1 MLQCAQCG
9 SANAE
14 GARFCNQCA
23 APLSGP
29 PPPLSEPVVALL
41 AAPVPAPASV
51 ANGRYELVRLLGE
64 GGKKLV
70 YLSKDGL
77 LGRDV
82 ALALIKADGLDA
94 GGRERVLREA
104 QAMGRLGAHPNIV
117 AVFDLG
123 EEQGRPFMVTE
134 LMGGGDLEGL
144 LEKAPDGRLPAAHV
158 VELGKG
164 VCRGLVFAHGQGV
177 IHRDLKPGNVWLTSE
192 GQPKIGDF
200 GLALASERSRLTQ
213 EGTMVGTVSYM
224 PPEQALGGETTA
236 RADLYSLGAM
246 LYELLT
252 GKPPFL
258 ADDPI
263 AVISQHIN
271 TPPVAPSWHAP
282 DCPRALEA
290 LVLRLLAKDPSE
302 RPASAADV
310 LTALE
315 VIDLAETM
323 QPAEADRDGGLE
335 GLAAGVFVGRQ
346 QELGA
351 LKAALE
357 GVLSGEG
364 RMVTVVGEPGIGK
377 TRVALELA
385 TYARLRGAQV
395 LWGRCYE
402 SEGAPAYWPW
412 VQALRDYVREK
423 EPQQLQ
429 AELGAGASAI
439 SEIVPDIRQRLP
451 DMPEPS
457 RVDDPQQARFQ
468 LFDSLT
474 AFLKSA
480 ARTQPLVLVLD
491 DLHWADEGSLRLLEF
506 VARELVGARLLLFGT
521 YRDTELNR
529 RHPLSQTLAELTRER
544 LSERILLRG
553 LSREDIDRFVE
564 ATCGTS
570 PPAEL
575 VSLIHTQTEGN
586 PLFVTEIVRLLVQ
599 EGELTP
605 ERLTGEKSW
614 SLRIPEGVRE
624 VIGRRLDR
632 LTERCNE
639 TLTIA
644 SVIGR
649 EFSHDQL
656 KALIDDVSEDRLLDV
671 LEEALAAHVIEEL
684 PRSLGRYQFSHALIQ
699 ETLTEELS
707 LTRRVRLHAR
717 IGEALEQLYAG
728 EADRHAAELAYHFA
742 EAQTLLEPTKLV
754 RYSLVAG
761 EAALAAHAH
770 EQALAHFE
778 GALAVKDDGVMDN
791 ETAALLFGLGRAQ
804 VAGLARY
811 EIEPAINNLRQAFEH
826 YVETG
831 DVSRAVTVAAHPL
844 PLSLGLG
851 YTDYAD
857 MITRALTLVSAD
869 SHEAGRLLA
878 QHGWLCGTIDAD
890 HMAAHQAFQRA
901 LAIAERH
908 DDVSLERRTLANAAF
923 VDAFHLQWQDCLT
936 EGLRSIALAQQAGDP
951 HSELPAHR
959 AVAWAFTATGEREH
973 ARTHLTSALAHAVKL
988 RERWWLASAS
998 YDSELL
1004 SLYEGD
1010 WHGARE
1016 MAELGLATQPR
1027 DPRHLALRAILEY
1040 GIGNVDAGGMYIA
1053 RLQEVADSM
1062 PLPGPIADHVFLAA
1076 TIPLVS
1082 RAANTDAGLD
1092 TATAVARRVL
1102 SLPRLVPILAMVAKR
1117 GLALIAVQHADA
1129 DAAERLYRELEPGRG
1144 TASIFIPLTIDRLL
1158 GLLATTFGR
1167 VDTALTHFE
1176 EGLAFCDRADY
1187 LAERAWTASDYAEAL
1202 LARSHPGD
1210 REHAITLQDT
1220 ALAIARDLGMR
1231 PLMQRILSHRELLKA

>member
-1 MLQCAQCG
+1 MLQCAQCR
-9 SANAE
+9 AENAE

-23 APLSGP
+23 APLVPSP
-29 PPPLSEPVVALL
+29 PEPVVAT
-41 AAPVPAPASV
+41 PAELVSPASV

-77 LGRDV
+77 LGREV

-144 LEKAPDGRLPAAHV
+144 LDKAADGRLPVAQA

-164 VCRGLVFAHGQGV
+164 ICRGLVFAHGQGV

-213 EGTMVGTVSYM
+213 EGTMVGTASYM

-236 RADLYSLGAM
+236 RADLYSLGAL

-252 GKPPFL
+252 GRPPFV

-271 TPPVAPSWHAP
+271 TPPVAPSWHIA

-315 VIDLAETM
+315 AIELGGT
-323 QPAEADRDGGLE
+323 PHPPEADGDGAGLE
-335 GLAAGVFVGRQ
+335 GLAAGVFVGRRH
-346 QELGA
+346 ELGA

-364 RMVTVVGEPGIGK
+364 RLVTVVGEPGIGK

-423 EPQQLQ
+423 PPPQLQ
-429 AELGAGASAI
+429 AELGGGAAVI
-439 SEIVPDIRQRLP
+439 SEIVPGIRERLP
-451 DMPEPS
+451 GMPEPAGF
-457 RVDDPQQARFQ
+457 DDPQQARFR
-468 LFDSLT
+468 LFDSFT

-480 ARTQPLVLVLD
+480 ARAQPLVIVLE

-506 VARELVGARLLLFGT
+506 VARELVGARLLLVGT
-521 YRDTELNR
+521 YRDIELNR
-529 RHPLSQTLAELTRER
+529 RHPLSRTLAELTREG

-553 LSREDIDRFVE
+553 LGREDIGRFVE
-564 ATCGTS
+564 ATCRVS

-605 ERLTGEKSW
+605 ERLTRETSW

-639 TLTIA
+639 TLMVA

-649 EFSHDQL
+649 EFSHEQL
-656 KALIDDVSEDRLLDV
+656 SALIDDVSEDRLLDV
-671 LEEALAAHVIEEL
+671 LEEALSARVIEEL
-684 PRSLGRYQFSHALIQ
+684 PRSLGRYQFSHALIR
-699 ETLTEELS
+699 ETLTGELS

-717 IGEALEQLYAG
+717 IGDALERLYAG

-742 EAQTLLEPTKLV
+742 EAQTLLEPAKLV

-761 EAALAAHAH
+761 EEALAAHAH

-778 GALAVKDDGVMDN
+778 RALAARDDRVMDD

-804 VAGLARY
+804 VAGLAPY
-811 EIEPAINNLRQAFEH
+811 EVEPAIANLRRAFEH
-826 YVETG
+826 YVDTG
-831 DVSRAVTVAAHPL
+831 DVSRAITVVAHPL
-844 PLSLGLG
+844 QLSLGLG
-851 YTDYAD
+851 YTDYAEL
-857 MITRALTLVSAD
+857 IAHALRLVSPD

-878 QHGWLCGTIDAD
+878 PHGWLCGTIDAD
-890 HMAAHQAFQRA
+890 HVAAHEAFQRA
-901 LAIAERH
+901 LAIAERY
-908 DDVSLERRTLANAAF
+908 DDPALERGTLARAAF
-923 VDAFHLQWQDCLT
+923 VDAFHLRWQDCLA
-936 EGLRSIALAQQAGDP
+936 EGLRSIALAQEAGDL
-951 HSELPAHR
+951 HSELFASRP
-959 AVAWAFTATGEREH
+959 VAWAFTAMGEREH
-973 ARTHLTSALAHAVKL
+973 ARTHLRSAFALAAKL
-988 RERWWLASAS
+988 RERWLLASAS
-998 YDSELL
+998 YDSALL

-1016 MAELGLATQPR
+1016 MSELGLATQPR
-1027 DPRHLALRAILEY
+1027 DPRHLALCAILEY
-1040 GIGNVDAGGMYIA
+1040 GIGNVDAGAPFIA
-1053 RLQEVADSM
+1053 RLQEVAGSM
-1062 PLPGPIADHVFLAA
+1062 PPPGPIADHVFLAA

-1082 RAANTDAGLD
+1082 RGTSTDAGLD
-1092 TATAVARRVL
+1092 SAAAAATQVL
-1102 SLPRLVPILAMVAKR
+1102 SLAKIAPILAMVARR
-1117 GLALIAVQHADA
+1117 GLAVIAVERGDA
-1129 DAAERLYRELEPGRG
+1129 DASGRLYRELEPERG
-1144 TASIFIPLTIDRLL
+1144 TASTFIPLTMDRLL
-1158 GLLATTFGR
+1158 GLLAMTSGS
-1167 VDTALTHFE
+1167 VDAALAHFE
-1176 EGLAFCDRADY
+1176 EGLTFCDRADY
-1187 LAERAWTASDYAEAL
+1187 LPERAWTASDYAEAL
-1202 LARSHPGD
+1202 LARGHSGD
-1210 REHAITLQDT
+1210 REQAVVLQDSS
-1220 ALAIARDLGMR
+1220 LAIAREFGMR
-1231 PLMQRILSHRELLKA
+1231 PLMQRVLVHRELLKA

>member
-9 SANAE
+9 SENAE
-14 GARFCNQCA
+14 VARFCNQCA
-23 APLSGP
+23 APLDEP
-29 PPPLSEPVVALL
+29 PPPPEPVVPPL
-41 AAPVPAPASV
+41 AAPAPVPASV

-144 LEKAPDGRLPAAHV
+144 LEEARDGRLPVAQA

-164 VCRGLVFAHGQGV
+164 ICRGLVFAHGQGV

-213 EGTMVGTVSYM
+213 EGTMVGTASYM

-252 GKPPFL
+252 GRPPFV

-271 TPPVAPSWHAP
+271 TPPVAPSWHTP

-302 RPASAADV
+302 RPESAADV

-315 VIDLAETM
+315 AIELAGTV
-323 QPAEADRDGGLE
+323 PTAEADADGGSLE
-335 GLAAGVFVGRQ
+335 GLAAGVFVGRR

-412 VQALRDYVREK
+412 VQALRDYVREQPPARL
-423 EPQQLQ
+423 ET
-429 AELGAGASAI
+429 ELGAGAAVI

-451 DMPEPS
+451 GMPDPTGF
-457 RVDDPQQARFQ
+457 DDPQQARFH
-468 LFDSLT
+468 LFDSFT
-474 AFLKSA
+474 AFLKAA
-480 ARTQPLVLVLD
+480 ARTQPLVLVLE

-506 VARELVGARLLLFGT
+506 VARELVGARLLLVGT
-521 YRDTELNR
+521 YRDIELNR

-553 LSREDIDRFVE
+553 LGRDDIGRFVE
-564 ATCGTS
+564 ATCGLA

-605 ERLTGEKSW
+605 ERLIDEKSW

-639 TLTIA
+639 TLTVA

-656 KALIDDVSEDRLLDV
+656 KALIDVSEERLLDV

-684 PRSLGRYQFSHALIQ
+684 PRSLDRYQFSHALIQ
-699 ETLTEELS
+699 ETLTGELS

-728 EADRHAAELAYHFA
+728 EADRHSAELAYHFA
-742 EAQTLLEPTKLV
+742 EAQTLLEPAKLV
-754 RYSLVAG
+754 RYSLLAG

-778 GALAVKDDGVMDN
+778 RALAARDDRVMDD

-804 VAGLARY
+804 VAGLAQY
-811 EIEPAINNLRQAFEH
+811 EVEPAIANLRRAFEH

-831 DVSRAVTVAAHPL
+831 DVSRAIAVVAHPL
-844 PLSLGLG
+844 PMSLGLG
-851 YTDYAD
+851 YTDYANL
-857 MITRALTLVSAD
+857 IAHALTLVSPD

-878 QHGWLCGTIDAD
+878 PHGWLCGTIDAD
-890 HMAAHQAFQRA
+890 HAAAHRAFQRA

-908 DDVSLERRTLANAAF
+908 DDAALERRTLAHAAF
-923 VDAFHLQWQDCLT
+923 VDAFHLRWQDSLA
-936 EGLRSIALAQQAGDP
+936 EGLRSIALAQQAGDL
-951 HSELPAHR
+951 HSELSARRH
-959 AVAWAFTATGEREH
+959 VAWAFTATGEREQ
-973 ARTHLTSALAHAVKL
+973 ARTHLRSAFTHAAKL

-998 YDSELL
+998 YDSALL

-1016 MAELGLATQPR
+1016 MTELGLATQPR
-1027 DPRHLALRAILEY
+1027 DPRHLALCAILEY
-1040 GIGNVDAGGMYIA
+1040 GIANVDAGASYIA

-1062 PLPGPIADHVFLAA
+1062 PPPGPIADHVFLAA

-1082 RAANTDAGLD
+1082 RGTDTDAGLD
-1092 TATAVARRVL
+1092 AAAAAARRVL
-1102 SLPRLVPILAMVAKR
+1102 SLPRLVPILGMIARR
-1117 GLALIAVQHADA
+1117 GLALIAVRQSDA
-1129 DAAERLYRELEPGRG
+1129 DAAGRLYGELEPERG

-1158 GLLATTFGR
+1158 GLLAITCGR
-1167 VDTALTHFE
+1167 VDAALTHFE
-1176 EGLAFCDRADY
+1176 EGLAFCDRAAY
-1187 LAERAWTASDYAEAL
+1187 LPERAWTASDYAEAL

-1210 REHAITLQDT
+1210 REHAIALQDSSI
-1220 ALAIARDLGMR
+1220 AIARELGMR
-1231 PLMQRILSHRELLKA
+1231 PLVQRILAHRELLKA